1 MVKEDLGIYLFL
13 QEVKRTEESVALDS
27 KVSTE
32 LKRLSAEME
41 FMRYGLISLSSFIF
55 EKSFCKSIKILVE
68 QCYMKA
74 ATALHL
80 VE

>member
-1 MVKEDLGIYLFL
+1 
-13 QEVKRTEESVALDS
+13 
-27 KVSTE
+27 
-32 LKRLSAEME
+32 LSAEME
-41 FMRYGLISLSSFIF
+41 FMRYGLVSLSSFMF
-55 EKSFCKSIKILVE
+55 EKSFCKSIQILVE

>member
-1 MVKEDLGIYLFL
+1 M
-13 QEVKRTEESVALDS
+13 ALDS

-41 FMRYGLISLSSFIF
+41 FMRYGLVSLSSFTF
-55 EKSFCKSIKILVE
+55 EKSFCKSIQIFVE

>member
-1 MVKEDLGIYLFL
+1 
-13 QEVKRTEESVALDS
+13 
-27 KVSTE
+27 
-32 LKRLSAEME
+32 LSAEME
-41 FMRYGLISLSSFIF
+41 FMRYGLVSLSSFTF
-55 EKSFCKSIKILVE
+55 EKSFCKSIQIFVE